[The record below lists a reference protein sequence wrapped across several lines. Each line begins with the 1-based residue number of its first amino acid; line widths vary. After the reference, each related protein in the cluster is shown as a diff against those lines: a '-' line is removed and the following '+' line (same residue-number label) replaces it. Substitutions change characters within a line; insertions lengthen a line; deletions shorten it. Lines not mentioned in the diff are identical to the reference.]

1 MTRKPQRI
9 CFGEI
14 NFPVTGFFR
23 IFASTKLLEFR
34 LRKFAALA
42 LFAALATP
50 AMGADLS
57 SPSDDPDPG
66 PVPRPRWEGFYLG
79 YNRGFGGGV
88 VDNGVSFLSTPTTP
102 GFVAVNTN
110 RASGFIAGGQAGY
123 ALQFRNG
130 FVLGLEGDFQWSDIK
145 SSFQGE
151 RIANTPGLFTNVDAV
166 TGINWFGTVR
176 GRVGYSLG
184 RLLPY
189 VTGGLAY
196 ASLTSR
202 GAPLLGSNVL
212 AIGSNTG
219 TTTGW
224 AMGAGTEFS
233 LSRNLSAR
241 TEYLFMSLPGVGG
254 AASGVLLP
262 TSTAIAGASGSYPFG
277 THIIRGGLNYRFT
290 GMPGG
295 EGLAEYEPLLKGDLA
310 RFLDAMPARDW
321 SGLYAGVNAGY
332 GGDVFA
338 QKGVLFAPASA
349 SRPAVGLATYAS
361 DRTGGFVGGA
371 QLGYNYQFYKHFV
384 LGVETDAQWSGIT
397 GQHESVAVERPYSIV
412 SLDTRVGLDWFGTTR
427 VRAGFARGDSLSYVS
442 VGAAYGQV
450 SVSGVDYAG
459 GAFSSGL
466 SAVRAGWSIGTGTE
480 YAITSDLALRADYLY
495 LSMGGVSGPTTGVLA
510 DLTPAAGA
518 FSSTRVT
525 NNVLRVGL
533 NWKIGPQLF
542 ASPVSGR

>member
-1 MTRKPQRI
+1 M
-9 CFGEI
+9 
-14 NFPVTGFFR
+14 
-23 IFASTKLLEFR
+23 
-34 LRKFAALA
+34 RKFAALA
-42 LFAALATP
+42 LLVAFATP
-50 AMGADLS
+50 ATGADLS
-57 SPSDDPDPG
+57 LPSDDPDPG

-151 RIANTPGLFTNVDAV
+151 RIANTPDLFTNVDAV
-166 TGINWFGTVR
+166 TGINWFGTLR

-224 AMGAGTEFS
+224 AMGAGAEFS

-254 AASGVLLP
+254 PASGVLLP

-450 SVSGVDYAG
+450 SLSGVDYAG
-459 GAFSSGL
+459 GVFSSGL

-480 YAITSDLALRADYLY
+480 YAITPDLALRADYLY

-510 DLTPAAGA
+510 DLTPAAGS

-525 NNVLRVGL
+525 NSVLRVGL